1 MSRAYTTRRLGIV
14 QAIVSKL
21 KDINGSG
28 AYLTDL
34 NENVSPRLKFWDE
47 VEVFP
52 TVHLNAGSETREYQ
66 AGGYKDRFLSITLRC
81 YVQAEDAVEALD
93 ELMEDVETVLE
104 ENSRLE
110 YFDRTNTGQF
120 TQQIT
125 IVSIET
131 DEGVLE
137 PMGVGEMLIE
147 VRYQKMQARAKV
159 HVLAFSR

>member
-14 QAIVSKL
+14 SAIVEKL
-21 KDINGSG
+21 KDINGAGTFLS
-28 AYLTDL
+28 DL

-47 VEVFP
+47 VEEFP
-52 TVHLNAGSETREYQ
+52 AVHLNAGSETREYQ
-66 AGGYKDRFLSITLRC
+66 GGGYKDRFLSITLRC

-104 ENSRLE
+104 DNSRLA
-110 YFDRTNTGQF
+110 YLDRTQTTQY

-125 IVSIET
+125 IVSIDT

-137 PMGVGEMLIE
+137 PLGVGEMLIE
-147 VRYQKMQARAKV
+147 VRY
-159 HVLAFSR
+159 

>member
-1 MSRAYTTRRLGIV
+1 MASRSFTTRRLGIIAGLV
-14 QAIVSKL
+14 DKL

-28 AYLTDL
+28 TFLSNV

-47 VEVFP
+47 VEEFP
-52 TVHLNAGSETREYQ
+52 AVHLNAGSETREYQ

-93 ELMEDVETVLE
+93 ELLEDVETVVE
-104 ENSRLE
+104 ESSRLR
-110 YFDRTNTGQF
+110 YKDRNNVDQY

-125 IVSIET
+125 VVSIDT

-137 PMGVGEMLIE
+137 PLGVGEMLVE
-147 VRYQKMQARAKV
+147 VRY
-159 HVLAFSR
+159 